1 MLFDWFGR
9 QREIVRP
16 PNLQDML
23 EGSTPQ
29 PVQVMRDPPA
39 ASVPIEDAIASF
51 DRPPLR
57 DRDILIITREVAR
70 YILAIRKDAP
80 LRPLLPD
87 DVDTFLRNWCS
98 KERVRRPSYGT
109 FREYF
114 KNEPNVDKR
123 RISTLDDDDHDFVFE
138 RMQARGK
145 YVPRPVVYYIFPEK
159 QNDTTRGDPM
169 ELAWLSAASRALPF
183 EPREKLKARRGPKKK
198 RKTPIRKAA

>member
-16 PNLQDML
+16 PNLQEML
-23 EGSTPQ
+23 ESSVSQ
-29 PVQVMRDPPA
+29 PVQVMHELPA
-39 ASVPIEDAIASF
+39 VSVPIEEAIASY

-57 DRDILIITREVAR
+57 DRDILVITREVAR
-70 YILAIRKDAP
+70 YIIKIRKDAP
-80 LRPLLPD
+80 VRPLLPD
-87 DVDTFLRNWCS
+87 DVDAALRNWCAS
-98 KERVRRPSYGT
+98 ERVRRPSYGT

-114 KNEPNVDKR
+114 KREPNVEKR

-159 QNDTTRGDPM
+159 QTDTTRGDPM
-169 ELAWLSAASRALPF
+169 EVAWLSAAPRALPF

-198 RKTPIRKAA
+198 RKTPTRKAA